1 VKRLIA
7 LLAVGAAVA
16 AVLAVPSGAV
26 DTKGPPCA
34 DIVFG
39 DGGYTSTPA
48 SLDWHF
54 DLAAP
59 SCAFVTYTLKIYDS
73 TGTMLLAT
81 HTVSGVKGA
90 TSINFSQAFGGPG
103 QPAAQP
109 DGVCL
114 VGTTSIRAHVADWAP
129 DGADLATEGD
139 ECVPIVP
146 DSGGGVGFQ

>member
-1 VKRLIA
+1 MKRLIA

-34 DIVFG
+34 DVVFG

-48 SLDWHF
+48 SLDWRF

-59 SCAFVTYTLKIYDS
+59 SCAFVTYTLYIYNS
-73 TGTMLLAT
+73 EGTTLLAT
-81 HTVSGVKGA
+81 DTVSGNGE

-103 QPAAQP
+103 EPAAQP
-109 DGVCL
+109 QGVCL
-114 VGTTSIRAHVADWAP
+114 VGTTSIRGHVADWAP
-129 DGADLATEGD
+129 DGAEVASGGD
-139 ECVPIVP
+139 GCVPIVP

>member
-1 VKRLIA
+1 VKRLVA

-34 DIVFG
+34 NVVFG
-39 DGGYTSTPA
+39 DGGYSSAPA
-48 SLDWHF
+48 SLDWRF

-59 SCAFVTYTLKIYDS
+59 SCAFVTYTLYIFDS
-73 TGTMLLAT
+73 QGTTLLAT
-81 HTVSGVKGA
+81 RTVSGITGE

-103 QPAAQP
+103 EPAAQP

-129 DGADLATEGD
+129 DGAELAPEG
-139 ECVPIVP
+139 EACVPIVP

>member
-7 LLAVGAAVA
+7 LLTVGAAVA

-34 DIVFG
+34 NIVFG

-59 SCAFVTYTLKIYDS
+59 SCAFVTYTLEIYDS
-73 TGTMLLAT
+73 TGTTLLAT
-81 HTVSGVKGA
+81 HTVSGDKVA
-90 TSINFSQAFGGPG
+90 TSISFSQAFGGPG
-103 QPAAQP
+103 EPAAQP
-109 DGVCL
+109 QGVCL
-114 VGTTSIRAHVADWAP
+114 VVTTSIRGHVADWAP
-129 DGADLATEGD
+129 DGAEVASEDDG
-139 ECVPIVP
+139 CVPIVP